1 MWWEQCAFICTSCHR
16 SVGDK
21 HVMMTTMAMLMMMV
35 LRTEVRIQLHLLL
48 QVLMVLEKLLLCT
61 GWYYFFTGDNVT
73 FNFTKKSVN
82 RLKVEQYVHT
92 VPTIGF
98 NCERVRGTLGFLSL
112 SLHLIFITIIISLTE
127 PRYQNAHHHCSMT
140 KFTWLLNADVSDC
153 IAGKSRG
160 LTFLVWDVGGQE
172 KVGTVVF

>member
-1 MWWEQCAFICTSCHR
+1 MWWEQCALICTSCHR

-61 GWYYFFTGDNVT
+61 GWYYFFTCVNVT
-73 FNFTKKSVN
+73 SNFTKKNLLTGWKLNNTCTLFLRLASTVN
-82 RLKVEQYVHT
+82 VWGERKV
-92 VPTIGF
+92 F
-98 NCERVRGTLGFLSL
+98 SL
-112 SLHLIFITIIISLTE
+112 CLHLIFITIIISLTD
-127 PRYQNAHHHCSMT
+127 PRYQNAHHCSIT

>member
-1 MWWEQCAFICTSCHR
+1 
-16 SVGDK
+16 
-21 HVMMTTMAMLMMMV
+21 MMTTMAMLMMMV

-61 GWYYFFTGDNVT
+61 GWYYFFTCVNVPS
-73 FNFTKKSVN
+73 NFTKNSVN

-112 SLHLIFITIIISLTE
+112 LPSHL
-127 PRYQNAHHHCSMT
+127 HHHHY
-140 KFTWLLNADVSDC
+140 
-153 IAGKSRG
+153 
-160 LTFLVWDVGGQE
+160 QPH
-172 KVGTVVF
+172 

>member
-1 MWWEQCAFICTSCHR
+1 
-16 SVGDK
+16 
-21 HVMMTTMAMLMMMV
+21 MMTTMAMLMMMV

-98 NCERVRGTLGFLSL
+98 NCERVRGTQGFLSL
-112 SLHLIFITIIISLTE
+112 PPSHL
-127 PRYQNAHHHCSMT
+127 HHHHY
-140 KFTWLLNADVSDC
+140 
-153 IAGKSRG
+153 
-160 LTFLVWDVGGQE
+160 QPH
-172 KVGTVVF
+172 